1 MLSGVRTEP
10 GDMGLAEEGYMDEGI
25 EEGPGEGEGPM
36 EGEGRTWEGG
46 ADGGSINALDRGGL
60 EPGPCWSIQLV
71 LGVMGSGSGEGKTA
85 GP

>member
-1 MLSGVRTEP
+1 MIPMLSGVRTEP

-60 EPGPCWSIQLV
+60 EPGPCCCNREVPHMHDST
-71 LGVMGSGSGEGKTA
+71 GS
-85 GP
+85 